1 MSSSLNV
8 SRLAPSRLPKRTRER
23 GPDLPVPAAFVDE
36 CRLALQ
42 MVGVPNISSVGITSS
57 VRGEGRTIL
66 SIASALV
73 FADYGVPT
81 VLLDLDLERPCLA
94 SRLGIPDSPGLGEL
108 LDGEATLAEV
118 LLPVANDLFLL
129 PAGRLSTSA
138 PRAMAEVASSDLLRN
153 IQRQGRAIVADL
165 PPLLGSSI
173 GRPAACL
180 FTDLLL
186 VVRAGVVPAATV
198 KEAVAMLPEP
208 PRVVLNGVHSRIPL
222 WARRLAGV

>member
-1 MSSSLNV
+1 MSSSLNE

-23 GPDLPVPAAFVDE
+23 RADLPVPAAFVDE

-57 VRGEGRTIL
+57 VRGEGRTIV

-81 VLLDLDLERPCLA
+81 VLLDLDLERPHLA
-94 SRLGIPDSPGLGEL
+94 NRLGIPDSPGLGEL

-129 PAGRLSTSA
+129 PTGRLSTSA
-138 PRAMAEVASSDLLRN
+138 PRAMTEIASSDLLRN

-173 GRPAACL
+173 GRPAAGL

-186 VVRAGVVPAATV
+186 
-198 KEAVAMLPEP
+198 
-208 PRVVLNGVHSRIPL
+208 
-222 WARRLAGV
+222 